1 MEYKYTKNE
10 NYEDFASGR
19 VLYHVGGEPTFPVRL
34 SLEIYERCLHYSNKK
49 IDISLYDCCCGR
61 GYMLTILGLLKSN
74 SISTLYGSDINLE
87 SLKLAQDNL
96 GLLTKA
102 GISRRRDELEA
113 LFQKYKKVSHT
124 EALHSIDRMEQRL
137 TEDIKTSVFKRNV
150 FEVSDLPFIPDIIIT
165 DVPYGN
171 MVEWDEG
178 NEGINQMMNALSSV
192 CGSETII
199 CVCMDKKQKIQTD
212 IYQRLERQLIGKR
225 KFEIYRKKVF
235 GTLSC
240 AKEYVQQN
248 RLEDWVQLFLRGDG
262 NNIELANGLKDN
274 NFKYVN
280 LGLINL
286 NDLDVT
292 EEVPEYITDNN
303 DKEWFNYE
311 INEMI
316 QKIVNGWDMPP
327 LIVHFHKGIFHP
339 LDGRHRNVALHKL
352 DITQAPAVIVLNT
365 EEDNQNYMLKYK
377 CSKCKSSYE
386 MSPKAKL
393 VDI

>member
-10 NYEDFASGR
+10 KYKDFASGR

-87 SLKLAQDNL
+87 SLKLAQDIL

-102 GISRRRDELEA
+102 VISRRRDELEA

-150 FEVSDLPFIPDIIIT
+150 FEVSDLPFIPDIIIA

-171 MVEWDEG
+171 MVEWDESNG
-178 NEGINQMMNALSSV
+178 GINQMMNALSSV

-212 IYQRLERQLIGKR
+212 IYQRLE
-225 KFEIYRKKVF
+225 
-235 GTLSC
+235 
-240 AKEYVQQN
+240 
-248 RLEDWVQLFLRGDG
+248 
-262 NNIELANGLKDN
+262 
-274 NFKYVN
+274 
-280 LGLINL
+280 
-286 NDLDVT
+286 
-292 EEVPEYITDNN
+292 
-303 DKEWFNYE
+303 
-311 INEMI
+311 
-316 QKIVNGWDMPP
+316 
-327 LIVHFHKGIFHP
+327 
-339 LDGRHRNVALHKL
+339 
-352 DITQAPAVIVLNT
+352 
-365 EEDNQNYMLKYK
+365 
-377 CSKCKSSYE
+377 
-386 MSPKAKL
+386 
-393 VDI
+393 